1 MLTLFSDSQVLH
13 LAALEEVPSQEVGGG
28 SSADGNLIL
37 GCTTTKQSYPIRWL
51 EWLTWQNEFCNEL
64 KKQKKI
70 GLQCI
75 LFLWKSE
82 NNVLLSLTLQ
92 ISTCL
97 SAGVDIIKTWKSV
110 LPTHDKK
117 KKIMCGH
124 KWSKKSFII
133 LGVWFYSYWAS
144 VVRWVLFPVFS
155 VRHVFVSYQNLFSCS
170 NYIELE
176 CFERGFDST
185 VLDQPAH
192 VFFIVTSTIVVFIS
206 VCKWQLGALL
216 PWEISQCRMTRQT
229 K

>member
-1 MLTLFSDSQVLH
+1 MNWKNKKKLDYNAFCFFGSQKIM
-13 LAALEEVPSQEVGGG
+13 
-28 SSADGNLIL
+28 SSH
-37 GCTTTKQSYPIRWL
+37 RW
-51 EWLTWQNEFCNEL
+51 Q
-64 KKQKKI
+64 
-70 GLQCI
+70 
-75 LFLWKSE
+75 
-82 NNVLLSLTLQ
+82 SLTLQ

-97 SAGVDIIKTWKSV
+97 SAGVDIIKTWKAV
-110 LPTHDKK
+110 LPTHDK

-133 LGVWFYSYWAS
+133 LGVRFYSYWAS

-176 CFERGFDST
+176 CFERRCDSM
-185 VLDQPAH
+185 VLEQPAH

-216 PWEISQCRMTRQT
+216 PWEISQCRMTRQS